1 MAGDRRVHHTERS
14 RWRHTFRRLA
24 ADALAALTAS
34 DPAPAQQAVMKIV
47 DLACDMKRYD
57 YFHSDD
63 PVEAAK
69 FVVSE
74 AVAALWDSVLRHG
87 GFAALA
93 ARAPE
98 QLIRWEAD
106 YCIASGQC

>member
-24 ADALAALTAS
+24 AGALAALTAS
-34 DPAPAQQAVMKIV
+34 DPVPAQQAVAKIV

-63 PVEAAK
+63 PVEAG
-69 FVVSE
+69 SS
-74 AVAALWDSVLRHG
+74 WYRRSGPRP
-87 GFAALA
+87 ALA
-93 ARAPE
+93 GPELIFLCAR
-98 QLIRWEAD
+98 
-106 YCIASGQC
+106 IAERLQPLPCNQHNGPG